1 LGGIM
6 KNYANNADKK
16 VRGLKYWQKIL
27 SVVLILTFVVLLG
40 KLYLVITATTYHAK
54 SLRID
59 HRYKQEIDFDIIG
72 MQIPIKQDST
82 FIRIDG
88 SVSDLDK
95 HQEVLLEEL
104 DIVPQNIIYTNAATT
119 ARHMH
124 LTFADGKTC
133 SFIWV
138 LKHSDD
144 RITRIRIEHEKYHAL
159 YHISPKD
166 ISLLSEKIKGTGF
179 NIDLRDYD
187 EETSATIVKILSAH
201 LLGVPFDQISGSGL
215 IEQAKEIL
223 VTSYVEPV
231 APADA
236 DH

>member
-1 LGGIM
+1 M
-6 KNYANNADKK
+6 KNYVNNA
-16 VRGLKYWQKIL
+16 IMAL
-27 SVVLILTFVVLLG
+27 SLMTVVLGCKKDTN
-40 KLYLVITATTYHAK
+40 TTYDAK

-59 HRYKQEIDFDIIG
+59 RRYKQEIDFDIIG

-88 SVSDLDK
+88 SVSDIDK
-95 HQEVLLEEL
+95 HQKVLLKEL
-104 DIVPQNIIYTNAATT
+104 DIVPKNIIYTNPAKNG
-119 ARHMH
+119 RQLY

-159 YHISPKD
+159 CRISPKD
-166 ISLLSEKIKGTGF
+166 ISLLSEKIKGAGF

-187 EETSATIVKILSAH
+187 EELSATLVETLSAH
-201 LLGVPFDQISGSGL
+201 LLGVPFDQISGSEL
-215 IEQAKEIL
+215 TEQAKDIL
-223 VTSYVEPV
+223 VSSHVEPV

-236 DH
+236 DQPGR